1 MRAPSPYASF
11 TDIAAMV
18 SRIDPPKDTEG
29 HGRPEFARR
38 QMSWPSG
45 AYNQSFSDSDD
56 SSEVSCNLL
65 EICFE
70 NVNQE

>member
-18 SRIDPPKDTEG
+18 SRIDPPKDMES
-29 HGRPEFARR
+29 HSRPEFARR

-45 AYNQSFSDSDD
+45 AYNQSFSDTDE
-56 SSEVSCNLL
+56 SSEVNNVVDVGASSLL
-65 EICFE
+65 IA
-70 NVNQE
+70 

>member
-18 SRIDPPKDTEG
+18 SRIEPPKDMESQ
-29 HGRPEFARR
+29 GRPEFARR

-45 AYNQSFSDSDD
+45 AFDQSLSDTDE
-56 SSEVSCNLL
+56 SSEVGC
-65 EICFE
+65 
-70 NVNQE
+70 VG